1 MMFIILVEKSMEML
15 ANQEVSY
22 MLFKSNLGF
31 VSIKCCF
38 CWNVDGGVH
47 NPGGTGKSRE
57 IFANVMVLVISI

>member
-1 MMFIILVEKSMEML
+1 MEML

-22 MLFKSNLGF
+22 MLFKSNLEL

-47 NPGGTGKSRE
+47 SPGGKIHIKICQSDGT
-57 IFANVMVLVISI
+57 VLVILE